1 MSKKNPDYISFS
13 GLKDWNFCPFYYKL
27 TKIDGIDGFVGNEF
41 TIFGSAIHRVC
52 EEVVQGNK
60 TSPPEMFSDFFRGE
74 IKEWQDRNGDDKLD
88 KKLLV
93 EMWDQGKQLAPL
105 ILNGLKGTFGNNF
118 KVISVEEE
126 LYEDIEKYNLKYK
139 GFVDLLIQTP
149 DGKYHVIDW
158 KSCSWGWDVKKKSD
172 TMLSYQLT
180 FYKNFISKKH
190 NIDPNDI
197 ETHFALLK
205 RTAKKDNVEIFSVSC
220 GERKIKN
227 ALNMLE
233 TAVYNVE
240 KGFFIKNRLNCSK
253 CKFCKSEHCP

>member
-1 MSKKNPDYISFS
+1 MRKKNPDYISFS

-27 TKIDGIDGFVGNEF
+27 TKIDGLDGFVGNEF
-41 TIFGSAIHRVC
+41 TIFGSAIHKVC

-60 TSPPEMFSDFFRGE
+60 TSPPELFSTSFRDE
-74 IKEWQDRNGDDKLD
+74 IQEWQDHNQDGDLN

-93 EMWDQGKQLAPL
+93 EMWDQGKKLAPL
-105 ILNGLKGTFGNNF
+105 ILAGLKQAFGDDY

-139 GFVDLLIQTP
+139 GFVDLFIQTP

-158 KSCSWGWDVKKKSD
+158 KSCSWGWDMKKKSD
-172 TMLSYQLT
+172 KMLSYQLT
-180 FYKNFISKKH
+180 FYKNFLSQKH
-190 NIDPNDI
+190 NIDPDNV
-197 ETHFALLK
+197 ETYFALLK
-205 RTAKKDNVEIFSVSC
+205 RTAKKDNVEIFKISC
-220 GERKIKN
+220 GKIKIKN

-240 KGFFIKNRLNCSK
+240 QGRFIKNRLNCNK